1 MNTTMIRPT
10 LEQVHCGQVFMEAIF
25 DAAIQNDMSGLGGCK
40 SFNMVDFPEKF
51 HDLIQ
56 AYLNTEMCSVEACFI
71 AMSRES
77 ES

>member
-1 MNTTMIRPT
+1 MDTTMIRPT
-10 LEQVHCGQVFMEAIF
+10 LKQVSTGQVFMEAIL
-25 DAAIQNDMSGLGGCK
+25 DASIQNDLSGLGGCK

-56 AYLNTEMCSVEACFI
+56 AYLNKEMCSVEACFI

-77 ES
+77 KI